1 MSIVGIIAEF
11 NPLHSGH
18 EYLIS
23 EAKALGQVA
32 TVISGNFVQRG
43 DTAVAPKEIRAK
55 AALSAG
61 ADLVAELPVLWSMS
75 TAQNFAIGGV
85 SALVN
90 LGCDTLMF
98 GSETGEIELL
108 LKIAEILTGV
118 EFRDCLEK
126 YCASG
131 MTFAAARQ
139 KACEELGAQ
148 KGILDKP
155 NNNLGI
161 EYIVA
166 AKRLGADLQFKT
178 VKRRGAQH
186 DSTAVREF
194 VSASLLREK
203 LLDGDREFCRRFM
216 SEDVLELFD
225 SGSLSDIKNIE
236 KGILSVLR
244 TKTVGDLKQLPD
256 LSEGVENKLYN
267 EIRLANSLEELYNGI
282 KVKRYPM
289 ARVRRL
295 VLSAFLGFDNEYFM
309 KPLPYV
315 RVLGFNKNGRE
326 IIKNAKKISSVP
338 IVTRVSEIK
347 DEKVFK
353 TECRATDLYNLSLR
367 KPEECGKEFTVKL
380 IKAEGD
386 DE

>member
-18 EYLIS
+18 GYLIS

-55 AALSAG
+55 AALTAG

-98 GSETGEIELL
+98 GSETGEIEPL
-108 LKIAEILTGV
+108 LKIAEILTGA

-139 KACEELGAQ
+139 KACEELGAK

-203 LLDGDREFCRRFM
+203 LLDGDCEFCRRFM

-267 EIRLANSLEELYNGI
+267 GIRLANSLEELYNGI

-315 RVLGFNKNGRE
+315 RVLGFNKDGRE

-367 KPEECGKEFTVKL
+367 KPEECGNEFTAKL
-380 IKAEGD
+380 IKTE
-386 DE
+386 EH

>member
-55 AALSAG
+55 AALTAG

-148 KGILDKP
+148 NGILDKP

>member
-18 EYLIS
+18 GYLIS

-98 GSETGEIELL
+98 GSETGEIEPL
-108 LKIAEILTGV
+108 LKIAEILTGA

-367 KPEECGKEFTVKL
+367 KPEECGNEFTAKL
-380 IKAEGD
+380 IKTE
-386 DE
+386 EH

>member
-367 KPEECGKEFTVKL
+367 KPEECGNEFTAKL
-380 IKAEGD
+380 IKTE
-386 DE
+386 EH

>member
-18 EYLIS
+18 GYLIS

-98 GSETGEIELL
+98 GSETGEIEPL
-108 LKIAEILTGV
+108 LKIAEILTGA

-267 EIRLANSLEELYNGI
+267 GIRLANSLEELYNGI

-347 DEKVFK
+347 GEKVFK

>member
-18 EYLIS
+18 GYLIS

-98 GSETGEIELL
+98 GSETGEIEPL
-108 LKIAEILTGV
+108 LKIAEILTGA

-326 IIKNAKKISSVP
+326 IIKNAKKISSLP

>member
-18 EYLIS
+18 GYLIS

-55 AALSAG
+55 AALTAG

-98 GSETGEIELL
+98 GSETGEIEPL
-108 LKIAEILTGV
+108 LKIAEILTGA

-139 KACEELGAQ
+139 KACEELGAK

-203 LLDGDREFCRRFM
+203 LLDGDCEFCRRFM

-267 EIRLANSLEELYNGI
+267 GIRLANSLEELYNGI

-347 DEKVFK
+347 GEKVFK

>member
-98 GSETGEIELL
+98 GSETGEIEPL
-108 LKIAEILTGV
+108 LKIAEILTGA

-367 KPEECGKEFTVKL
+367 KPEECGNEFTAKL
-380 IKAEGD
+380 IKTE
-386 DE
+386 EH

>member
-18 EYLIS
+18 GYLIS
-23 EAKALGQVA
+23 EAKVLGQVA

-98 GSETGEIELL
+98 GSETGEIEPL
-108 LKIAEILTGV
+108 LKIAEILTGA

-367 KPEECGKEFTVKL
+367 KPEECGNEFTAKL
-380 IKAEGD
+380 IKTE
-386 DE
+386 EH

>member
-18 EYLIS
+18 GYLIS

-98 GSETGEIELL
+98 GSETGEIEPL
-108 LKIAEILTGV
+108 LKIAEILTGA

-194 VSASLLREK
+194 VSASLLRER
-203 LLDGDREFCRRFM
+203 LLKGDREFCRRFM

-267 EIRLANSLEELYNGI
+267 GIRLANSLEELYNGI

-347 DEKVFK
+347 GEKVFK

>member
-18 EYLIS
+18 GYLIS

>member
-309 KPLPYV
+309 KPLPYG

-367 KPEECGKEFTVKL
+367 KPEECGNEFTAKL
-380 IKAEGD
+380 IKTE
-386 DE
+386 EH

>member
-18 EYLIS
+18 GYLIS

-55 AALSAG
+55 AALTAG

-98 GSETGEIELL
+98 GSETGEIEPL
-108 LKIAEILTGV
+108 LKIAEILTGA

-139 KACEELGAQ
+139 KACEELGAK

-315 RVLGFNKNGRE
+315 RVLGFNKDGRE

-367 KPEECGKEFTVKL
+367 KPEECGNEFTAKL
-380 IKAEGD
+380 IKTE
-386 DE
+386 EH

>member
-98 GSETGEIELL
+98 GSETGEIEPL

>member
-18 EYLIS
+18 GYLIS

-98 GSETGEIELL
+98 GSETGEIEPL
-108 LKIAEILTGV
+108 LKIAEILTGA
-118 EFRDCLEK
+118 EFRGCLEK

-139 KACEELGAQ
+139 KACEELGVQ

-178 VKRRGAQH
+178 VKRRGAGH

-315 RVLGFNKNGRE
+315 RVLGFNKDGRE

-367 KPEECGKEFTVKL
+367 KPGECGNEFTAKL
-380 IKAEGD
+380 IKTE
-386 DE
+386 EH